1 MPTIVITGANRGLGL
16 EFADQY
22 AADGWTV
29 IATCRRPATAD
40 KLNTVASTSGKIR
53 IEKLDAEDAVSIAQF
68 VAALRNVALD
78 VVINNAGVLSGNP
91 KASSVADGDTTQELG
106 TIDADAWMKVLS
118 TNTIAP
124 IMVTQALLPLMTGK
138 GQRTIVNITSK
149 MGSISEM
156 GSGYIAYR
164 TSKSALNAAMATI
177 THDLNEQGIT
187 IVNLHPGWVQTDMGG
202 PSAPLL
208 PKESVNGMRHTIA
221 RLTLKDS
228 GRFLSYDGK
237 TIPW

>member
-1 MPTIVITGANRGLGL
+1 
-16 EFADQY
+16 
-22 AADGWTV
+22 
-29 IATCRRPATAD
+29 
-40 KLNTVASTSGKIR
+40 
-53 IEKLDAEDAVSIAQF
+53 
-68 VAALRNVALD
+68 
-78 VVINNAGVLSGNP
+78 
-91 KASSVADGDTTQELG
+91 
-106 TIDADAWMKVLS
+106 
-118 TNTIAP
+118 
-124 IMVTQALLPLMTGK
+124 LMTGK

-164 TSKSALNAAMATI
+164 TSKSALNAAMATLA
-177 THDLNEQGIT
+177 HDLNERGIT

-208 PKESVNGMRHTIA
+208 AKESVHGMRHTIA
-221 RLTLKDS
+221 GLTPKDS